1 MEKLNNLPHKNLFYF
16 GIIVVLIFLSLSY
29 WQLTRYQEDKSIME
43 SIESKDNVN
52 KISVSELNDI
62 NNYFE
67 EFTKIELKDNLENI
81 SLLRTWYLRSR
92 VHNGENGYH
101 LISLYKTNLNQFFL
115 VNNGWVPL
123 DKNADS
129 SFIYQT
135 LNFKGRLLDYDV
147 QGVGQDDIPDSEYLF
162 RIDKDFIESE
172 TNVIL
177 PNKYIVLIDSCGSG
191 VECINLEEPYDA
203 PHLSYAFQ
211 WAFFA
216 ICLSI
221 VVLRRNNLIK
231 WKK

>member
-1 MEKLNNLPHKNLFYF
+1 
-16 GIIVVLIFLSLSY
+16 
-29 WQLTRYQEDKSIME
+29 ME

-172 TNVIL
+172 TNVTL

-216 ICLSI
+216 LS
-221 VVLRRNNLIK
+221 LIHI
-231 WKK
+231 

>member
-1 MEKLNNLPHKNLFYF
+1 
-16 GIIVVLIFLSLSY
+16 VLIFLSLSY
-29 WQLTRYQEDKSIME
+29 WQLTRYQEDKLIME

-147 QGVGQDDIPDSEYLF
+147 QGVGQDDIPDSDYLF
-162 RIDKDFIESE
+162 RIDKSFLENE
-172 TNVIL
+172 TGVVL
-177 PNKYIVLIDSCGSG
+177 PEFYIVLIDDCGSG

-221 VVLRRNNLIK
+221 VVLRRNNLIT

>member
-29 WQLTRYQEDKSIME
+29 WQLTRYQEDKLIME

-67 EFTKIELKDNLENI
+67 EFTKIELNDNLENI

-123 DKNADS
+123 DKNSNS
-129 SFIYQT
+129 SFKNQT

-172 TNVIL
+172 TNVML

-191 VECINLEEPYDA
+191 VESVSYT
-203 PHLSYAFQ
+203 HLRAHET
-211 WAFFA
+211 
-216 ICLSI
+216 
-221 VVLRRNNLIK
+221 
-231 WKK
+231 

>member
-52 KISVSELNDI
+52 IISVSELNDI

-129 SFIYQT
+129 SFMYQT

-172 TNVIL
+172 TNVML

-191 VECINLEEPYDA
+191 VECINLKEPYDA
-203 PHLSYAFQ
+203 PHLSYALQ

>member
-1 MEKLNNLPHKNLFYF
+1 M
-16 GIIVVLIFLSLSY
+16 VVLIFISLSY

-62 NNYFE
+62 NNYFD

-129 SFIYQT
+129 SFMYQT
-135 LNFKGRLLDYDV
+135 LNFFINFEGNEWSDLDGSKFLLLKK
-147 QGVGQDDIPDSEYLF
+147 QDLKTTFKVDDEHI
-162 RIDKDFIESE
+162 
-172 TNVIL
+172 
-177 PNKYIVLIDSCGSG
+177 G
-191 VECINLEEPYDA
+191 
-203 PHLSYAFQ
+203 
-211 WAFFA
+211 
-216 ICLSI
+216 
-221 VVLRRNNLIK
+221 
-231 WKK
+231 

>member
-81 SLLRTWYLRSR
+81 SLFRKWYLRSR

-101 LISLYKTNLNQFFL
+101 LISLYKTKSNQFFL

-172 TNVIL
+172 TNVML

>member
-1 MEKLNNLPHKNLFYF
+1 MC
-16 GIIVVLIFLSLSY
+16 IRDS
-29 WQLTRYQEDKSIME
+29 
-43 SIESKDNVN
+43 
-52 KISVSELNDI
+52 
-62 NNYFE
+62 
-67 EFTKIELKDNLENI
+67 
-81 SLLRTWYLRSR
+81 
-92 VHNGENGYH
+92 

-123 DKNADS
+123 DKNTDS
-129 SFIYQT
+129 SFKYQT
-135 LNFKGRLLDYDV
+135 SNFKGRLLDYDI

-172 TNVIL
+172 TNVLL

-221 VVLRRNNLIK
+221 VVLRRNNLIT

>member
-81 SLLRTWYLRSR
+81 NLLRTWYLRSR

-172 TNVIL
+172 TNVML
-177 PNKYIVLIDSCGSG
+177 PNKLSLIH
-191 VECINLEEPYDA
+191 I
-203 PHLSYAFQ
+203 
-211 WAFFA
+211 
-216 ICLSI
+216 
-221 VVLRRNNLIK
+221 
-231 WKK
+231 

>member
-123 DKNADS
+123 DKNVDS

-177 PNKYIVLIDSCGSG
+177 PNKYIVLIAVS
-191 VECINLEEPYDA
+191 YT
-203 PHLSYAFQ
+203 HLT
-211 WAFFA
+211 
-216 ICLSI
+216 LPTT
-221 VVLRRNNLIK
+221 
-231 WKK
+231 

>member
-1 MEKLNNLPHKNLFYF
+1 
-16 GIIVVLIFLSLSY
+16 
-29 WQLTRYQEDKSIME
+29 ME

-67 EFTKIELKDNLENI
+67 EFTKIELKDNPENI

-101 LISLYKTNLNQFFL
+101 LIGLYKTNLNQFFL

-135 LNFKGRLLDYDV
+135 LNFK
-147 QGVGQDDIPDSEYLF
+147 
-162 RIDKDFIESE
+162 
-172 TNVIL
+172 
-177 PNKYIVLIDSCGSG
+177 SCKPTTCH
-191 VECINLEEPYDA
+191 VA
-203 PHLSYAFQ
+203 PATS
-211 WAFFA
+211 
-216 ICLSI
+216 
-221 VVLRRNNLIK
+221 
-231 WKK
+231 

>member
-1 MEKLNNLPHKNLFYF
+1 M
-16 GIIVVLIFLSLSY
+16 
-29 WQLTRYQEDKSIME
+29 
-43 SIESKDNVN
+43 
-52 KISVSELNDI
+52 NDI

-172 TNVIL
+172 TNVML
-177 PNKYIVLIDSCGSG
+177 PNKYIVLTDSCGSG

>member
-1 MEKLNNLPHKNLFYF
+1 LEKLNNLPHKNLFYF

-52 KISVSELNDI
+52 KISVTELNDI

-101 LISLYKTNLNQFFL
+101 LINLYKTNLNQFFL

-123 DKNADS
+123 DKNVDTS
-129 SFIYQT
+129 LKYQT
-135 LNFKGRLLDYDV
+135 SNFKGRLLDYDV

-172 TNVIL
+172 TNAIL
-177 PNKYIVLIDSCGSG
+177 PNYYLTLTEACGGG

-203 PHLSYAFQ
+203 PHLSYALQ
-211 WAFFA
+211 WLFFA
-216 ICLSI
+216 ACLII
-221 VVLRRNNLIK
+221 VILRKNRLI
-231 WKK
+231 